1 MKKLA
6 ILTTLAISINLTG
19 CSAKIDNN
27 KLNNNKKVKNEV
39 VQTTPKEN
47 EVDYSDSFNEIN
59 GCAVFFSPEENT
71 YNIYNK
77 ELIDEQIPP
86 YSTFKI
92 INSLMGLSQNIT
104 TSADSKLGYDGK
116 IHWKEEWNKDITFE
130 EAFKESCVWYYEK
143 IMDSLDKEYVQ
154 NTLNDLNYGNRDIS
168 AWNEDGHNTYWIS
181 SSLKISPMEQVKV
194 LETIF
199 EEKSS
204 FEPKDI
210 NLVKDFMLVES
221 NENYSVYGKTGS
233 AKDTNAWFTGF
244 IEKNHKKTYFA
255 VRIDDENQKLA
266 GSVAKSI
273 SLNIIKQHYNI

>member
-1 MKKLA
+1 MKKLVIVI
-6 ILTTLAISINLTG
+6 ILVISINLTG
-19 CSAKIDNN
+19 CSAKIENDRPHNN
-27 KLNNNKKVKNEV
+27 KEIKNEV
-39 VQTTPKEN
+39 VQTTPSEN
-47 EVDYSDSFNEIN
+47 EVDYSDSFNGIN

-71 YNIYNK
+71 YDIYNK
-77 ELIDEQIPP
+77 ELTDEQISP

-116 IHWKEEWNKDITFE
+116 VYWREEWNKDITFK

-143 IMDSLDKEYVQ
+143 IMDGLDKEYVQ
-154 NTLNDLNYGNRDIS
+154 KTLTGLNYGNSDIS
-168 AWNEDGHNTYWIS
+168 AWNENGHNTYWVS
-181 SSLKISPMEQVKV
+181 SSLKISSIEQVKV

-199 EEKSS
+199 EGKSS

-210 NLVKDFMLVES
+210 NLVKEFMLVES

-233 AKDTNAWFTGF
+233 AKDTNSWFTGF
-244 IEKNHKKTYFA
+244 IEKNDKKTYFA
-255 VRIDDENQKLA
+255 VRINDKSQKLA

-273 SLNIIKQHYNI
+273 ALNIIKQHYNI

>member
-19 CSAKIDNN
+19 CSAKMDNN
-27 KLNNNKKVKNEV
+27 NPNNNKKVKNEV
-39 VQTTPKEN
+39 VQTAPKEN
-47 EVDYSDSFNEIN
+47 EVDYSDSFNGIN

-116 IHWKEEWNKDITFE
+116 IYWKEEWNKDITFK

-168 AWNEDGHNTYWIS
+168 AWNENGHNTYWIS

-199 EEKSS
+199 EGKSS
-204 FEPKDI
+204 FEPNDI

-244 IEKNHKKTYFA
+244 IEKNDKKTYFT

>member
-19 CSAKIDNN
+19 CSAKMDNN
-27 KLNNNKKVKNEV
+27 NPNNNKKVKNEV
-39 VQTTPKEN
+39 AQTAPKEN
-47 EVDYSDSFNEIN
+47 EVDYSDSFNGIN

-168 AWNEDGHNTYWIS
+168 AWNEDGHNTY
-181 SSLKISPMEQVKV
+181 
-194 LETIF
+194 
-199 EEKSS
+199 
-204 FEPKDI
+204 
-210 NLVKDFMLVES
+210 
-221 NENYSVYGKTGS
+221 
-233 AKDTNAWFTGF
+233 
-244 IEKNHKKTYFA
+244 
-255 VRIDDENQKLA
+255 
-266 GSVAKSI
+266 
-273 SLNIIKQHYNI
+273 